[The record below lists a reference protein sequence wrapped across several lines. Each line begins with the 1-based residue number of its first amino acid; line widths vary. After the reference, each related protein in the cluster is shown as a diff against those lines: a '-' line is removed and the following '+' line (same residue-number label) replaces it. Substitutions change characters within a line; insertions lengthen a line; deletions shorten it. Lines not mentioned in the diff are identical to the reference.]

1 MKFGLIIRGQYP
13 QGDDMQLRLREDLEA
28 AKLAEELGY
37 DCVAK
42 GSHYSSHPF
51 QYIQQI
57 PYLCQVA
64 LVAPNLRLI
73 PGVVLLPLH
82 SPLHVAEELA
92 SLDVMCGGKLVFGAG
107 IGYREVEFRAFGTTL
122 KQAGRRFE
130 ECLTAVKR
138 LWTEDFVT
146 MKASYFELDGA
157 NCTVLP
163 MQKPMPPVWIGANI
177 DVGIRRAARM
187 ADAWFVN
194 PHNKLD
200 TIARQM
206 EVYKRELD
214 VCGKPFPAELP
225 MAREVFI
232 ARSRAE
238 AIERAK
244 PSLEVKYKAYRD
256 WGQDK
261 VMPSSDHFD
270 LDFDDLVNDR
280 FLIGSP
286 AEVTRADYRSP
297 PAVRCH
303 HADRRRA
310 LGRHAEEPG
319 DRADAVAGRGGV
331 PGSSLGWLM
340 SSPSPFGATLIT
352 LSTAMPSG
360 GHGLPLVECGERCT
374 EPVGHCGVDGVRRT
388 EVEIRSAK
396 HGGSDVRRGSTRSA
410 VRASQAS
417 NALNIEASSG
427 VSCRML
433 VRRRTAEANS
443 AAAKSLTTRMSGLLD
458 M

>member
-1 MKFGLIIRGQYP
+1 MRFGLIIRGQYL
-13 QGDDMQLRLREDLEA
+13 QGDDMRVRLAEDLEA
-28 AKLAEELGY
+28 AKRAEELGY
-37 DCVAK
+37 DCIAK

-57 PYLCQVA
+57 PYLTQVA
-64 LVAPNLRLI
+64 MVAPKLRLI

-82 SPLHVAEELA
+82 SPLHIAEELA

-163 MQKPMPPVWIGANI
+163 VQKPMPPVWIGANI

-187 ADAWFVN
+187 ANAWFVN

-214 VCGKPFPAELP
+214 ACGKPFPAEFP

-232 ARSRAE
+232 ARSRQE
-238 AIERAK
+238 AIERAR
-244 PSLEVKYKAYRD
+244 PSLEAKYKAYRD

-261 VMPSSDHFD
+261 VMPSSDHFG
-270 LDFDDLVNDR
+270 LDFADLVDDR
-280 FLIGSP
+280 FLLGSP
-286 AEVTRADYRSP
+286 AEVTEQILDF
-297 PAVRCH
+297 
-303 HADRRRA
+303 RRRFGVTTLIAGVHWVGMPNSLA
-310 LGRHAEEPG
+310 LEQMRLLAEEVFP
-319 DRADAVAGRGGV
+319 
-331 PGSSLGWLM
+331 
-340 SSPSPFGATLIT
+340 
-352 LSTAMPSG
+352 
-360 GHGLPLVECGERCT
+360 
-374 EPVGHCGVDGVRRT
+374 GVR
-388 EVEIRSAK
+388 SA
-396 HGGSDVRRGSTRSA
+396 G
-410 VRASQAS
+410 
-417 NALNIEASSG
+417 
-427 VSCRML
+427 
-433 VRRRTAEANS
+433 
-443 AAAKSLTTRMSGLLD
+443 
-458 M
+458 